1 MFHDKIRI
9 LENPRLSGNL
19 KGKIQKHVGSCSSR
33 LFKRREIMYI
43 ILIISIII
51 VLVVLL
57 LSVVTTSKAYTY
69 KHTVDPIENNPH
81 LKNEEGGNT
90 EAEQTETEN
99 KA

>member
-1 MFHDKIRI
+1 
-9 LENPRLSGNL
+9 
-19 KGKIQKHVGSCSSR
+19 
-33 LFKRREIMYI
+33 MYI